1 GQWFASGFLQSEPR
15 GSGLV
20 SGYVLGAT
28 VCTSGLPPCRVR
40 SCRAH
45 KKTAPEDAV
54 LIQIIG
60 EGRLAAPHSLV
71 RSQEN

>member
-1 GQWFASGFLQSEPR
+1 M
-15 GSGLV
+15 
-20 SGYVLGAT
+20 LGA
-28 VCTSGLPPCRVR
+28 
-40 SCRAH
+40 RAQ
-45 KKTAPEDAV
+45 KTAPEDAV